1 MASLLLIC
9 RVSTQRFSRMAGVA
23 FTGESCAVVGKLH
36 RGSF

>member
-1 MASLLLIC
+1 
-9 RVSTQRFSRMAGVA
+9 MAGVA